1 MEEQESIL
9 NRSRRSYVYESGRN
23 NGSRRKIIL
32 IVLGIVVLAFLV
44 IIAAV
49 ATGGKGEEENI
60 TPTPIIT
67 EEITPTEEPTPT
79 PEEETPTPSAT
90 VKPTTKPTATP
101 TKSTT
106 STIDTASGLDRAS
119 LTIMVQN
126 GGGVPGAASK
136 AKTTLEGL
144 GYTVS
149 GTGNA
154 DNFEYENT
162 VIQVKS
168 TKKAYLDLLK
178 KDLAKS
184 YTIGTTSATLTSGS
198 ADAIIIVG
206 KN

>member
-9 NRSRRSYVYESGRN
+9 NRSRRSYVYESGRSSGN
-23 NGSRRKIIL
+23 RKKVIL
-32 IVLGIVVLAFLV
+32 IVLGIVILAFLV
-44 IIAAV
+44 VIAAI
-49 ATGGKGEEENI
+49 ATGGKGEQELVDV
-60 TPTPIIT
+60 TPTPT

-79 PEEETPTPSAT
+79 PEEETPTPTTKAT
-90 VKPTTKPTATP
+90 VTP
-101 TKSTT
+101 TKT
-106 STIDTASGLDRAS
+106 SSSNTDSASGLDRSS

-136 AKTTLEGL
+136 AKATLEGL

-198 ADAIIIVG
+198 ADAIVIVG